1 MFNATALL
9 QQWNSANCEHK
20 EITKFFDNANTKLFI
35 EALIKEEKLNTQ
47 NSAYLKSRGKNGG
60 TWMHP
65 ILFIKFAMWLN
76 PRFEVQVIKFVY
88 DQMLKYRND
97 AGDAYR
103 ELGSAVQKIV
113 DHSWMPIAMK
123 NIAKAL
129 NFIVFGNHGREMRNK
144 QGDEVKMRELFELE
158 RQIALLVND
167 GFLKNYNALI
177 EYLRRKWK
185 DKYLPLRTAPMMM
198 FSSALTHLF
207 GGSAGRE
214 GAAVQIGAAVSYWA
228 GQKLHIK
235 HTARIFLVAGMAA
248 GFSGLFGTPVAAVL
262 YAVEV
267 LLAGTL
273 DYRALLPACTASF
286 SAVAVSRALGLPSS
300 DYALSFQPELSLA
313 LVCKLAALGLVFGLT
328 GGLFAFCLRK
338 GREWGEKAFKNPYV
352 RAAVL
357 GVCLTVLLFLARG
370 RYSGLGSNLIELSMT
385 GGRVYPYDW
394 VLKLFF
400 TVLTLSAGLKGGEVT
415 PLFSIGA
422 SLGAVLAGVVGLP
435 VPVTAAVGYVCV
447 FGGATNTFFAP
458 LFVGA
463 ELFGYELLPFFFVAC
478 VVARLFNFGQS
489 IYPLQ
494 RKFRFKKSV

>member
-1 MFNATALL
+1 MFNRLKNIWRAWAARVPQLRFWARLIVLALFGFPVGAVVGAL
-9 QQWNSANCEHK
+9 DFLFASLLNGAAALREEYLYWLLPFLAPAAVC
-20 EITKFFDNANTKLFI
+20 ITFCYRRFGAGSDRAMNTI
-35 EALIKEEKLNTQ
+35 
-47 NSAYLKSRGKNGG
+47 
-60 TWMHP
+60 
-65 ILFIKFAMWLN
+65 
-76 PRFEVQVIKFVY
+76 FEV
-88 DQMLKYRND
+88 
-97 AGDAYR
+97 AY
-103 ELGSAVQKIV
+103 G
-113 DHSWMPIAMK
+113 
-123 NIAKAL
+123 
-129 NFIVFGNHGREMRNK
+129 
-144 QGDEVKMRELFELE
+144 
-158 RQIALLVND
+158 
-167 GFLKNYNALI
+167 
-177 EYLRRKWK
+177 K